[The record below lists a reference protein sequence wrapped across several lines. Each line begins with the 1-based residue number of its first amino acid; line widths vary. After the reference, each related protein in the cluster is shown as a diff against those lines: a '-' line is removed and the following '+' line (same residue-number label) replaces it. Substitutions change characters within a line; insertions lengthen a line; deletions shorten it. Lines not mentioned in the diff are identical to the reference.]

1 MKEILYAGDSLD
13 EEVEIVDPTGTEYT
27 GDDGWAAKYVFIPR
41 DSTAGTKFEI
51 GCSWTG
57 DAYRYQATSA
67 TSGQWQ
73 PADYTWHLVV
83 TKTGLQVTAATGA
96 AKVLDNPLTASVFD
110 GRSQAE
116 KALDD
121 ALAAL
126 ATFQASGGKVK
137 SYSIA
142 GRSMEFETES
152 GLRQQVSFWSARV
165 ASERRQRAIDSGLGD
180 PFRAYVRM

>member
-1 MKEILYAGDSLD
+1 MKEVLYAGDSID

-41 DSTAGTKFEI
+41 DSGAGTKFEI

-57 DAYRYQATSA
+57 YAYRYQVTSA

-83 TKTGLQVTAATGA
+83 TKTGLQVTAATGT

-110 GRSQAE
+110 GRSVAE
-116 KALDD
+116 KAYDD
-121 ALAAL
+121 ARTAL
-126 ATFQASGGKVK
+126 ASFQASGGRVK

-142 GRSMEFETES
+142 GRSMEFESAADLVKLVRFWQGEVERERAAERLS
-152 GLRQQVSFWSARV
+152 QGLDTGRTIRV
-165 ASERRQRAIDSGLGD
+165 R
-180 PFRAYVRM
+180 F